1 MGSGDKVPGSLSLVG
16 YEVDILGKEDINY
29 NNLSEYDALIIGIR
43 AFNVDKSLPE
53 IKPELMK
60 FMNGGGNVII
70 QYNTSRGINVDD
82 FAPYPFKLSRNR
94 VSQENS
100 SVEILDGDHPALNY
114 PNKIKLSDFDNW
126 VQERGLYFPNQW
138 SDRYKTVISS
148 NDDGEDPN
156 NGGILIAEVGKGHF
170 IYTSYSWFRQLPA
183 GVGGAYKL
191 FSNLISLGKK

>member
-1 MGSGDKVPGSLSLVG
+1 MC
-16 YEVDILGKEDINY
+16 
-29 NNLSEYDALIIGIR
+29 IR
-43 AFNVDKSLPE
+43 D
-53 IKPELMK
+53 
-60 FMNGGGNVII
+60 
-70 QYNTSRGINVDD
+70 R
-82 FAPYPFKLSRNR
+82 
-94 VSQENS
+94 
-100 SVEILDGDHPALNY
+100 
-114 PNKIKLSDFDNW
+114 
-126 VQERGLYFPNQW
+126 ERGLYFPNQW